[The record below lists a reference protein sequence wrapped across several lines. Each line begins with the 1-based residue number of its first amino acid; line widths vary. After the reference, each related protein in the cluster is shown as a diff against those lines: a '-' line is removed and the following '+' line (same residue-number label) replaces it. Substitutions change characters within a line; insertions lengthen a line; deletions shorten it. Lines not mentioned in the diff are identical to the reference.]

1 MPTWLSELLAI
12 GGLLVAVAIV
22 LGRLPKVEL
31 GHSEAFRRRRILNW
45 LPLGLTYAF
54 LYWGRY
60 NLDVA
65 KGAGLMDKEA
75 LGIVTM
81 VGTWVYGVSFLI
93 NGPLADKF
101 GGRKTILWAAAGACV
116 ANLLMGLLVWTR
128 WEGFAILAVT
138 GTAPSGFPIIGGP
151 TVVAQPVPDS
161 MLWFSLLY
169 GLNMYFQSFGAVS
182 IVKVNAA
189 WFHVRERGTFGG
201 IFGILISLG
210 IYFAF
215 DWSRLVISVAP
226 TAWVFLAPTI
236 ALAVFFV
243 VDYFLVFDSPGDVG
257 HRDFDTAD
265 ASSGDDGPRLPVW
278 QVAKRMFSNPIILT
292 IALIELTSGFVRG
305 AVMKWSYLFLKET
318 GQVASFIFQHWGMV
332 LCVAGILGGVFAG
345 TVSDRLFQ
353 SRRGPSAVMLYG
365 LVTVTIG
372 IAGGMIISPA
382 VGWIFAISIMAI
394 IGVHGMLSGTASMDF
409 GGKKNVG
416 VAVGLIDGFVY
427 LGMGLQSMIFG
438 FALPRGAEQTDPS
451 NWRVLPLIVL
461 PAAFI
466 GFLLSLRIWN
476 ARPQPRTV
484 PKAAAA
490 GGPVIP
496 VSEKKP

>member
-1 MPTWLSELLAI
+1 MPKWLSELLAI
-12 GGLLVAVAIV
+12 GGLLVAVAVV

-31 GHSEAFRRRRILNW
+31 GHTAAFRRRRILNW

-65 KGAGLMDKEA
+65 KNAGLMDKEA

-81 VGTWVYGVSFLI
+81 VGTWTYGVSFLV
-93 NGPLADKF
+93 NGPLTDRF
-101 GGRKTILWAAAGACV
+101 GGRRTMLWAAAGSAI
-116 ANLLMGLLVWTR
+116 ANLAMGVLVLTQWH
-128 WEGFAILAVT
+128 G
-138 GTAPSGFPIIGGP
+138 APIANG
-151 TVVAQPVPDS
+151 V
-161 MLWFSLLY
+161 LWFSVLY
-169 GLNMYFQSFGAVS
+169 GVNMYFQSFGAVS

-210 IYFAF
+210 IYFAY
-215 DWSRLVISVAP
+215 DWSRIVLDLAP
-226 TAWVFLAPTI
+226 TAWVFICPAI
-236 ALAVFFV
+236 ALIVMVAVDFFC
-243 VDYFLVFDSPGDVG
+243 VFDQPSETG

-265 ASSGDDGPRLPVW
+265 ASSGDDEGRLPVW
-278 QVAKRMFSNPIILT
+278 QVAKRMFGHPIILT
-292 IALIELTSGFVRG
+292 IAFIELTSGFVRG
-305 AVMKWSYLFLKET
+305 AIMKWTYVFLKET
-318 GQVASFIFQHWGMV
+318 EQAASFIYQHWGMS
-332 LCVAGILGGVFAG
+332 LCIAGILGGVFAG

-365 LVTVTIG
+365 LVTLSV
-372 IAGGMIISPA
+372 AVAAGMIVSPA
-382 VGWIFAISIMAI
+382 VGWVLAVSIMAI

-427 LGMGLQSMIFG
+427 VGMGLQSLIFG
-438 FALPRGAEQTDPS
+438 YALPKGEAQGDPA
-451 NWRVLPLIVL
+451 NWRILPLIVL
-461 PAAFI
+461 PAAAI
-466 GFLLSLRIWN
+466 GLVLSLRIWN
-476 ARPQPRTV
+476 ARAQPRTV
-484 PKAAAA
+484 PAKAAA

-496 VSEKKP
+496 VAASGGAAKSNAS